1 MQRPAGRKGSKRRS
15 RKSSVSYGYIKEM
28 GLLQKIVDKMLF
40 CMGRNSR
47 IGVFLSI
54 AVTAE
59 VAALGSLMS
68 TIMMLIKIGF
78 PLQAVIL
85 LLLSVR
91 IMNEREILIYNLK
104 SIQNIGVTIFFLQMR
119 GAKVFG
125 AETGP
130 KKWAINLGLLTV
142 APMAQLLILLG
153 FSFSWK
159 RGNTKREVKF

>member
-1 MQRPAGRKGSKRRS
+1 MIFIQRPASTGSKRRS
-15 RKSSVSYGYIKEM
+15 RKSSIGSIKEM

-40 CMGRNSR
+40 CMGKNSK

-91 IMNEREILIYNLK
+91 IMNEREILI
-104 SIQNIGVTIFFLQMR
+104 
-119 GAKVFG
+119 
-125 AETGP
+125 
-130 KKWAINLGLLTV
+130 
-142 APMAQLLILLG
+142 
-153 FSFSWK
+153 
-159 RGNTKREVKF
+159 

>member
-85 LLLSVR
+85 LLLGVR
-91 IMNEREILIYNLK
+91 LMNQRKILIYNLQF
-104 SIQNIGVTIFFLQMR
+104 IQYIGVGIFFLQTK
-119 GAKVFG
+119 GARVFG
-125 AETGP
+125 AEND
-130 KKWAINLGLLTV
+130 KFAMNLLLLVV

-153 FSFSWK
+153 FFCSWK
-159 RGNTKREVKF
+159 KCNTEREV

>member
-40 CMGRNSR
+40 CMTRNSR
-47 IGVFLSI
+47 IGVFFLI
-54 AVTAE
+54 EVTIH
-59 VAALGSLMS
+59 VIGLGSLMS

-91 IMNEREILIYNLK
+91 IMNEREILLFITLNLF
-104 SIQNIGVTIFFLQMR
+104 STLVSQSSFF
-119 GAKVFG
+119 K
-125 AETGP
+125 
-130 KKWAINLGLLTV
+130 
-142 APMAQLLILLG
+142 
-153 FSFSWK
+153 
-159 RGNTKREVKF
+159 

>member
-1 MQRPAGRKGSKRRS
+1 
-15 RKSSVSYGYIKEM
+15 M
-28 GLLQKIVDKMLF
+28 GLLQKIVDKIFF

-47 IGVFLSI
+47 IGVFFSI
-54 AVTAE
+54 ELTIHVIGL
-59 VAALGSLMS
+59 VSLMS

-91 IMNEREILIYNLK
+91 IMNQREILIYNLK
-104 SIQNIGVTIFFLQMR
+104 SIQYIGVTIFFLQTR

-125 AETGP
+125 AESGP

-159 RGNTKREVKF
+159 TGNTKREV

>member
-1 MQRPAGRKGSKRRS
+1 MIFMQRPAGRKRSNRRC

-54 AVTAE
+54 E
-59 VAALGSLMS
+59 VAIHVIGLGSLMS

-91 IMNEREILIYNLK
+91 IMNE
-104 SIQNIGVTIFFLQMR
+104 
-119 GAKVFG
+119 
-125 AETGP
+125 
-130 KKWAINLGLLTV
+130 
-142 APMAQLLILLG
+142 
-153 FSFSWK
+153 
-159 RGNTKREVKF
+159 